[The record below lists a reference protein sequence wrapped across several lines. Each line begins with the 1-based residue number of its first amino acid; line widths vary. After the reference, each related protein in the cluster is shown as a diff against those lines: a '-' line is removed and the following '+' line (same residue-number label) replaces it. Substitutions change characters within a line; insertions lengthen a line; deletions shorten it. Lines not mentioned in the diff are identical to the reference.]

1 MQKVLQFVIFYYTIY
16 NIGKV
21 AFTLSNIEFFQ
32 IQQFL
37 KNQKQRREKMKR
49 RNAKTLGA
57 VYIYT
62 HTHTLCL
69 LEDKISIFLYALLN
83 IYIRDG

>member
-1 MQKVLQFVIFYYTIY
+1 MNK
-16 NIGKV
+16 
-21 AFTLSNIEFFQ
+21 AE
-32 IQQFL
+32 
-37 KNQKQRREKMKR
+37 
-49 RNAKTLGA
+49 AKTLVA
-57 VYIYT
+57 VHT

>member
-1 MQKVLQFVIFYYTIY
+1 
-16 NIGKV
+16 
-21 AFTLSNIEFFQ
+21 
-32 IQQFL
+32 
-37 KNQKQRREKMKR
+37 MKR

-62 HTHTLCL
+62 LCL
-69 LEDKISIFLYALLN
+69 LEDKISIFTYALLN

>member
-1 MQKVLQFVIFYYTIY
+1 
-16 NIGKV
+16 
-21 AFTLSNIEFFQ
+21 
-32 IQQFL
+32 
-37 KNQKQRREKMKR
+37 MKR

-57 VYIYT
+57 VHTHT

-69 LEDKISIFLYALLN
+69 LKDKISIFTYALLN

>member
-1 MQKVLQFVIFYYTIY
+1 
-16 NIGKV
+16 
-21 AFTLSNIEFFQ
+21 
-32 IQQFL
+32 
-37 KNQKQRREKMKR
+37 MKR

-57 VYIYT
+57 VHTHT

-69 LEDKISIFLYALLN
+69 LEDKISIFTYALLN